1 MTWFSI
7 VYTAFDLSGAVY
19 SVCYYTSNCNL
30 LVGVDLIT
38 LIIWSI
44 LIKIELKRE
53 IMKLGHGTHRQFYL
67 IYFIFPVSM
76 IIFLVVRVL

>member
-1 MTWFSI
+1 MHLTCL
-7 VYTAFDLSGAVY
+7 VQYTVFATIKVT
-19 SVCYYTSNCNL
+19 V
-30 LVGVDLIT
+30 VGVGLIT

-53 IMKLGHGTHRQFYL
+53 IMKLGHGTHRQSYL